1 MDQVFA
7 VDGDTL
13 AYRTAA
19 VCEDHFEG
27 AAYSILASTLREIAT
42 ETGVTKF
49 RLYISG
55 KSNFRYDIAK
65 TKPYKGN
72 RATMVRPRYL
82 EACKNHLC
90 EKYGAIVV
98 DGYEA
103 DDAIATDMTLTGAY
117 HCGVDKDIL
126 QIAGKHYNYVKK
138 EWITISEEEATLRLY
153 RQILMGDTSDNIP
166 GLPRVGEKIA
176 HDTIQDASTALQ
188 DAMAKYEEVVSLR
201 MPGVNWLEYMAEQ
214 MELVRMRRD
223 LELYCID
230 FNTFTIVEPNSE
242 GFESHEGGMVA
253 TAEPIA
259 KRSLKL

>member
-90 EKYGAIVV
+90 EK
-98 DGYEA
+98 
-103 DDAIATDMTLTGAY
+103 
-117 HCGVDKDIL
+117 
-126 QIAGKHYNYVKK
+126 
-138 EWITISEEEATLRLY
+138 
-153 RQILMGDTSDNIP
+153 
-166 GLPRVGEKIA
+166 
-176 HDTIQDASTALQ
+176 
-188 DAMAKYEEVVSLR
+188 
-201 MPGVNWLEYMAEQ
+201 
-214 MELVRMRRD
+214 
-223 LELYCID
+223 
-230 FNTFTIVEPNSE
+230 
-242 GFESHEGGMVA
+242 
-253 TAEPIA
+253 
-259 KRSLKL
+259 